1 MEDVDVVRAVG
12 GEQLLA
18 VWSPG
23 DAGHSPHLV
32 SELRDGE
39 PGHQTS
45 EAGGVGL
52 VPGGLS
58 PELSPVEYPDLG
70 VAAAHSDL
78 IGEERVETDG
88 GDGLVTADEDI
99 LTTEICRTPGLLSQ
113 VEPADGPVLPSGE
126 EGVGVPGDGDGLVDR
141 PHVAVELTVG
151 GVGLPQQVGVEE
163 GPVPGTAHD
172 LLVAGLGQELGRE
185 DVGSVRGE
193 DLVNFPADT
202 QSVPFRG
209 ESLGLTCSCK
219 DW

>member
-1 MEDVDVVRAVG
+1 M
-12 GEQLLA
+12 
-18 VWSPG
+18 
-23 DAGHSPHLV
+23 
-32 SELRDGE
+32 
-39 PGHQTS
+39 
-45 EAGGVGL
+45 
-52 VPGGLS
+52 PGGLS

-126 EGVGVPGDGDGLVDR
+126 EGVGVPGDGDGLVHR
-141 PHVAVELTVG
+141 PHVTVELTVG

-163 GPVPGTAHD
+163 GPVPRTAHD

-193 DLVNFPADT
+193 DLVNFPADK
-202 QSVPFRG
+202 QSVPFR
-209 ESLGLTCSCK
+209 ESLWVSPVVVRIGEDQFVVVRAGEEESAGGVPVESVDTACMDLQAGAELQSLQYFTTVWK
-219 DW
+219 